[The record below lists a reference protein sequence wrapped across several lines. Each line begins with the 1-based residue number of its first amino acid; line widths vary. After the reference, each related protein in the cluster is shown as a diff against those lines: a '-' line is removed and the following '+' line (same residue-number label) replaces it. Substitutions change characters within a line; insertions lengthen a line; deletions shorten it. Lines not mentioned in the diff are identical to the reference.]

1 MLAII
6 VKNSPGSSP
15 RAADESLRFL
25 LCPDFGLLSL
35 PEHRWSLHCTGTNP
49 SRSSSTESEAHR
61 VDWRL
66 LPAG

>member
-35 PEHRWSLHCTGTNP
+35 PEHSDHWGRIPALHKHK
-49 SRSSSTESEAHR
+49 SKQIEHHR
-61 VDWRL
+61 I
-66 LPAG
+66 

>member
-25 LCPDFGLLSL
+25 LCPDFELLS
-35 PEHRWSLHCTGTNP
+35 
-49 SRSSSTESEAHR
+49 AQ
-61 VDWRL
+61 
-66 LPAG
+66 